1 MIDEGTWGAAVT
13 PSTVA
18 VALGIAGCAVLLAGV
33 LGLALLRA
41 RTRHRLELAAARAET
56 AALRAQVAQVQRR
69 LAAEERRAAAEFRIT
84 DLDLSTATAEARPA
98 AGEPT
103 AAPAGTTSGATSR
116 NTVSTPGGAPGID
129 RALFADLVLRET
141 VVRAASLAHG
151 VRRALAPE
159 TRNRVRF
166 EVRREIRRARKQRR
180 ADLRE
185 ARRDWEA
192 RQRAALDDEHA
203 A

>member
-69 LAAEERRAAAEFRIT
+69 LAAEERRAATELRIT
-84 DLDLSTATAEARPA
+84 DLDLSAATAEARPA
-98 AGEPT
+98 AGRP
-103 AAPAGTTSGATSR
+103 PAVPARPAQGTPATTGA
-116 NTVSTPGGAPGID
+116 APGID

-192 RQRAALDDEHA
+192 RQRATLDDEHA